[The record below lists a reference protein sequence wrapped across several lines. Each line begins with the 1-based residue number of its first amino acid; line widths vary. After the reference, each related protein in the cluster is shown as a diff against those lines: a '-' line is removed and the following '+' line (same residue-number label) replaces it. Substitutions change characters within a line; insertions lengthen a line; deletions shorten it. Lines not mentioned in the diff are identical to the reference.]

1 MTYTLQR
8 PPGHGGVHVLPV
20 LAACLPHHVHDC
32 LLSQPLRGKSAW
44 GSLTTAQWV
53 SFRTVDKGRKETSP
67 PSALKAHSTRQSTQM
82 NPPEVIHFVNYPK
95 FPFSN
100 YAAKCRCQRPT
111 TGLQKPSN
119 TLQNACSA
127 KPSLIKG
134 FGMAVWALCMLLI
147 EQKHTPQKYPVTGQ
161 QINKYKV
168 VYFSTSSIYICCKYQ
183 RCFTI

>member
-1 MTYTLQR
+1 M
-8 PPGHGGVHVLPV
+8 HGAVL
-20 LAACLPHHVHDC
+20 LPH
-32 LLSQPLRGKSAW
+32 SGFPS
-44 GSLTTAQWV
+44 
-53 SFRTVDKGRKETSP
+53 RTVDKGRKETSP
-67 PSALKAHSTRQSTQM
+67 PSALKHIQPGQSTQM
-82 NPPEVIHFVNYPK
+82 NPPEVGFILLIIPE

-147 EQKHTPQKYPVTGQ
+147 EQKHTPE
-161 QINKYKV
+161 I
-168 VYFSTSSIYICCKYQ
+168 SSNRTTDK
-183 RCFTI
+183 